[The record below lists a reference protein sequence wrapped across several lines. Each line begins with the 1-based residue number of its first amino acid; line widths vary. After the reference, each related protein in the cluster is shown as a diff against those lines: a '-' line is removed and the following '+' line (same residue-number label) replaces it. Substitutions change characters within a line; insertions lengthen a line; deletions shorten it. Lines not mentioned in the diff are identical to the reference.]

1 MSDTPHL
8 LYVGPADDDADTAI
22 SDALGSVTTVTT
34 AAGAL
39 SELADRAYDAVICE
53 HDLPGAETGLDVLAS
68 IREQY
73 DTLPVVLCTT
83 EPDGVV
89 AAHATRLNVTEYVP
103 RSEGALTDRV
113 YDIVTQRRVDPNSA
127 ADPGPTEEDDA
138 DPVTSE
144 TMLPPEV
151 SDSFDAIAG
160 SISDAVVTIDADSE
174 VVYANDEVAELTGYD
189 RAELVGDDFAKVI
202 PEHLR
207 DSHFEGVD
215 RYRRTGDRNVDWD
228 YLELPLVTAT
238 GDQLTVAVSFGD
250 FERDGQWFCTG
261 VLRDISDRKE
271 RERALE
277 ETNRRLDLAL
287 DGTNTGVYEWNLA
300 TDEMSWD
307 EATADLFGTTPDAF
321 AGTVSAFHEYVHPDD
336 RPSLEGRFERVAE
349 SNEGLEAEFR
359 AVVDGETRWL
369 RTSGVVED
377 RDAQAPRLVA
387 IVTDVT
393 ERKER
398 EQTLHANN
406 DSLQALTQLA
416 TGNELSET
424 ETVGRVIEIGLD
436 RLDMAFGYLSR
447 IDDGVHEIQM
457 VTGNTPLE
465 SGTQTPLEDTYCQQV
480 LESGDLY
487 AITDATTEDGH
498 AADVYRKSGVACYA
512 GGLITVGGEP
522 YGTLCFGDERPRSES
537 FSESEEAFMKVLVE
551 WVNHELE
558 RRHREDE
565 LQRYENIIEAVD
577 DGVYALDS
585 EGYFEF
591 VNQAMTDLTGYSESE
606 LLGSYTGFIKNDGV
620 VERAES
626 IVQEMIFEDRD
637 DEETFE
643 LEIQQASGNSFPAQD
658 HMTLLYDDDG
668 RFDGTAGVIRDIT
681 EQKQRDE
688 ALSGLLDTSRSLMQA
703 QTAQEVAETV
713 IQATESDLGFDHSLV
728 RLYDAET
735 DTLRP
740 AAASDKVPERPV
752 YDADEG
758 FPGDAFQRGDPLVV
772 DEFERVDN
780 YDSDVLTA
788 VMYLPMG
795 DHGVVSI
802 GAQRGHEF
810 TESDV
815 SVGKILAS
823 NAAAAFDR
831 VERERSLLL
840 YESVVENV
848 RDMMYVLDD
857 EGRFQLV
864 TEPLAEWLG
873 YERATLLG
881 QHPRIVLDQNA
892 IDEFACR
899 IGDLCQQGG
908 TGAVQL
914 ETALETASGEKR
926 PAEIEVSLIDA
937 DQFRGTVG
945 VVRDLTE
952 LKQARAELKDERD
965 RFSYLFNTLPDA
977 VIETETVADE
987 SVVRSVNPAFSDVF
1001 GYGQDTAVDSPLS
1014 DLLRLPDTTHDDL
1027 PRFDDRQAN
1036 GDPFQTELRLMT
1048 ETGFRDF
1055 LFRGVPYSRDGD
1067 SIRGFG
1073 IYTDITEQR
1082 ERERRLKLLNRVLR
1096 HNLRNDLT
1104 VVLGMADALD
1114 ERIDNEHHRSILH
1127 RLQRKAEEM
1136 ASLSE
1141 RARDM
1146 ERSVRRDQFGTD
1158 PVNVPAAVRDIVSS
1172 YRDEHAGKIETDL
1185 PDTPVTAGDGRLH
1198 RVIGELLENSLE
1210 HGGDEPSVRID
1221 VAADQRIVSITVA
1234 DDGPGIPQHELDVV
1248 TGDEPIT
1255 QLHHG
1260 TGLGLWLVVWVTET
1274 YGGTVDFG
1282 SGPDGGTVV
1291 TLELPRI
1298 DA

>member
-8 LYVGPADDDADTAI
+8 LYVGPTDDDADTATP
-22 SDALGSVTTVTT
+22 DTPAPATLVTS
-34 AAGAL
+34 AADAL
-39 SELADRAYDAVICE
+39 SELADRDYAAVICE
-53 HDLPGAETGLDVLAS
+53 QELPGDETGLDVLAA

-73 DTLPVVLCTT
+73 DALPVVLCTA
-83 EPDGVV
+83 EPDGEV
-89 AAHATRLNVTEYVP
+89 AARATQLAVTEYVP
-103 RSEGALTDRV
+103 RSDVDLATRVGDILTGTDTNA
-113 YDIVTQRRVDPNSA
+113 DSP
-127 ADPGPTEEDDA
+127 ADP
-138 DPVTSE
+138 
-144 TMLPPEV
+144 
-151 SDSFDAIAG
+151 I
-160 SISDAVVTIDADSE
+160 
-174 VVYANDEVAELTGYD
+174 
-189 RAELVGDDFAKVI
+189 
-202 PEHLR
+202 
-207 DSHFEGVD
+207 
-215 RYRRTGDRNVDWD
+215 
-228 YLELPLVTAT
+228 
-238 GDQLTVAVSFGD
+238 
-250 FERDGQWFCTG
+250 
-261 VLRDISDRKE
+261 
-271 RERALE
+271 
-277 ETNRRLDLAL
+277 
-287 DGTNTGVYEWNLA
+287 
-300 TDEMSWD
+300 
-307 EATADLFGTTPDAF
+307 
-321 AGTVSAFHEYVHPDD
+321 
-336 RPSLEGRFERVAE
+336 
-349 SNEGLEAEFR
+349 
-359 AVVDGETRWL
+359 
-369 RTSGVVED
+369 
-377 RDAQAPRLVA
+377 
-387 IVTDVT
+387 
-393 ERKER
+393 ERKHEL
-398 EQTLHANN
+398 QTNN
-406 DSLQALTQLA
+406 AALRKLAQLA
-416 TGNELSET
+416 TEDGLTET
-424 ETVGRVIEIGLD
+424 ETVERVLEIGCQRLGVSLGFLNRIADGTHEVAVMVGDHPRFEPGATTPVEETYCDRVIE
-436 RLDMAFGYLSR
+436 
-447 IDDGVHEIQM
+447 
-457 VTGNTPLE
+457 TGE
-465 SGTQTPLEDTYCQQV
+465 MYEV
-480 LESGDLY
+480 
-487 AITDATTEDGH
+487 ADAT
-498 AADVYRKSGVACYA
+498 DVA
-512 GGLITVGGEP
+512 GGPPIAQKPGISCYIGSELSVNRTT
-522 YGTLCFGDERPRSES
+522 YGTLCFADSDPRPEPFSDSEQ
-537 FSESEEAFMKVLVE
+537 AFLELLTE
-551 WVNHELE
+551 WMNRELE
-558 RRHREDE
+558 RRRREDE
-565 LQRYENIIEAVD
+565 LERYENIIEAVD

-606 LLGSYTGFIKNDGV
+606 LLGAYTGFIKNDAV

-626 IVQEMIFEDRD
+626 IVQEMIFGDRD
-637 DEETFE
+637 DEESFE

-658 HMTLLYDDDG
+658 HMTLLYDDDE
-668 RFDGTAGVIRDIT
+668 RFAGTAGVIRDIT
-681 EQKQRDE
+681 EQKRRDE
-688 ALSGLLDTSRSLMQA
+688 ALSGLLDTTRSLMQA
-703 QTAQEVAETV
+703 KTPQEVAETV
-713 IQATESDLGFDHSLV
+713 IEATESDLGFDHSLV
-728 RLYDAET
+728 RLYDEEA

-740 AAASDKVPERPV
+740 VAASDKVPERPV

-758 FPGDAFQRGDPLVV
+758 FPGDAFQRDEPLIV
-772 DEFERVDN
+772 DEFERIDN

-802 GAQRGHEF
+802 GARQGHEF

-831 VERERSLLL
+831 VERERSLLR
-840 YESVVENV
+840 YESVFENV

-881 QHPRIVLDQNA
+881 QHPRVVLDQDT

-899 IGDLCQQGG
+899 IGDLCRAGG

-914 ETALETASGEKR
+914 EAALETASGGTR
-926 PAEIEVSLIDA
+926 PAEIEVSLLDA

-1014 DLLRLPDTTHDDL
+1014 DLLRPPDTAHDEL
-1027 PRFDDRQAN
+1027 PQFDDKQTN

-1067 SIRGFG
+1067 SVRGFG

-1114 ERIDNEHHRSILH
+1114 ERIDDEDQRAILY

-1146 ERSVRRDQFGTD
+1146 ERSVRRDQYGVD
-1158 PVNVPAAVRDIVSS
+1158 PVDVPATVTDTVSS
-1172 YRDEHAGKIETDL
+1172 YHDEYAGEIKTDL
-1185 PDTPVTAGDGRLH
+1185 PDVSVTAGDGRLH
-1198 RVIGELLENSLE
+1198 RILGELLENSLE
-1210 HGGDEPSVRID
+1210 HAGDDPSISVD
-1221 VAADQRIVSITVA
+1221 VTADQRTVSITVA

-1255 QLHHG
+1255 QLRHG

-1274 YGGTVDFG
+1274 YGGTVDFA
-1282 SGPDGGTVV
+1282 SGRDGGTVV
-1291 TLELPRI
+1291 TLELPRL
-1298 DA
+1298 DT

>member
-1 MSDTPHL
+1 MSEMPHL
-8 LYVGPADDDADTAI
+8 LYVGPADEDADTAI
-22 SDALGSVTTVTT
+22 SDAPVSVTAVTTV
-34 AAGAL
+34 AAAL
-39 SELADRAYDAVICE
+39 SELAEHTYDAVICE
-53 HDLPGAETGLDVLAS
+53 QHLPGTETGLEVLAA

-73 DTLPVVLCTT
+73 DALPVVLCTA
-83 EPDGVV
+83 EPDGTV
-89 AAHATRLNVTEYVP
+89 AARATRLDVTEYVP
-103 RSEGALTDRV
+103 RSDVSLADRV
-113 YDIVTQRRVDPNSA
+113 YDIVAQGHEPTGRGDESGRPA
-127 ADPGPTEEDDA
+127 ATDDRPTR
-138 DPVTSE
+138 
-144 TMLPPEV
+144 LPPELA
-151 SDSFDAIAG
+151 DSFDAIAG

-174 VVYANDEVAELTGYD
+174 VVYANDEAAELTGYD
-189 RAELVGDDFAKVI
+189 RGTLVGDDFAKVI

-207 DSHFEGVD
+207 SSHFEGLD
-215 RYRRTGDRNVDWD
+215 RYLRTSDRNVDWD
-228 YLELPLVTAT
+228 YLELPLVTAS

-250 FERDGQWFCTG
+250 FERNGQWFCTG

-287 DGTNTGVYEWNLA
+287 DGTDTGVYEWNLE
-300 TDEMSWD
+300 TNEMVWG
-307 EATADLFGTTPDAF
+307 EATAELFGTTPTAF
-321 AGTVSAFHEYVHPDD
+321 EGTVSAFYEYVHPDD
-336 RPSLEGRFERVAE
+336 RQSIEAAFERVSE
-349 SNEGLEAEFR
+349 SDERVDAEFR
-359 AVVDGETRWL
+359 TDVNGETRWL
-369 RTSGVVED
+369 RTSGVIEE
-377 RDAQAPRLVA
+377 RDAQSPRLVA
-387 IVTDVT
+387 IATDIT

-398 EQTLHANN
+398 ERTLRANN
-406 DSLQALTQLA
+406 DSLQELTQLA
-416 TGNELSET
+416 TGNGLSEA

-447 IDDGVHEIQM
+447 IEDGVHEIQT
-457 VTGNTPLE
+457 VTGNSPLE
-465 SGTQTPLEDTYCQQV
+465 SGTQTPLEDTYCQRV
-480 LESGDLY
+480 LDSGDLY
-487 AITDATTEDGH
+487 AITDATAEGGH

-512 GGLITVGGEP
+512 GGLITVDGEP
-522 YGTLCFGDERPRSES
+522 YGTLCFGDEQARSES
-537 FSESEEAFMKVLVE
+537 FSESEEAFMKLLVE

-565 LQRYENIIEAVD
+565 LERYENIIEAVD

-585 EGYFEF
+585 EGNFQF
-591 VNQAMTDLTGYSESE
+591 VNQAMTDLTGHSEAE
-606 LLGSYTGFIKNDGV
+606 LLGSYTGFIKADDV

-637 DEETFE
+637 DKETFE
-643 LEIQQASGNSFPAQD
+643 LEIQQASGGSFPAQD
-658 HMTLLYDDDG
+658 HMTLLYDDDQ
-668 RFDGTAGVIRDIT
+668 RFAGTAGVIRDVT
-681 EQKQRDE
+681 EQKRRDE
-688 ALSGLLDTSRSLMQA
+688 ALSGLLDTTRSLMQA
-703 QTAQEVAETV
+703 QTPQEVAETV
-713 IQATESDLGFDHSLV
+713 IEATRSDLGFDHALV
-728 RLYDAET
+728 RLYDEET

-752 YDADEG
+752 YDADDG

-772 DEFERVDN
+772 NEFERVGN

-788 VMYLPMG
+788 AMYLPMG

-802 GAQRGHEF
+802 AAQQGHEF

-831 VERERSLLL
+831 VERERSLLR

-857 EGRFQLV
+857 DGRFQLV

-881 QHPRIVLDQNA
+881 QHPRIVLDQDA
-892 IDEFACR
+892 IDEFTCR

-914 ETALETASGEKR
+914 ETALETAHGEKR

-952 LKQARAELKDERD
+952 LKQARAELEDERD

-977 VIETETVADE
+977 VIETETVAGE

-1001 GYGQDTAVDSPLS
+1001 GYGQNTAVDSPLS
-1014 DLLRLPDTTHDDL
+1014 DLLRPPDTAHEEL
-1027 PRFDDRQAN
+1027 PQFDDGQAD

-1055 LFRGVPYSRDGD
+1055 LFRGVPYSQDGD
-1067 SIRGFG
+1067 SVRGFG

-1114 ERIDNEHHRSILH
+1114 ERIDDPDRRSILH

-1146 ERSVRRDQFGTD
+1146 ERSVRREQFGTD
-1158 PVNVPAAVRDIVSS
+1158 PVDVPATVTDIVSS
-1172 YRDEHAGKIETDL
+1172 YRDEYAGEIETDL
-1185 PDTPVTAGDGRLH
+1185 PDTSVTAGDGRLH
-1198 RVIGELLENSLE
+1198 RILGELLENSLE
-1210 HGGDEPSVRID
+1210 HTGDDPSVRID
-1221 VAADQRIVSITVA
+1221 VGADQRTVTITVA

-1255 QLHHG
+1255 QLRHG
-1260 TGLGLWLVVWVTET
+1260 TGLGLWLVVWVAET

-1282 SGPDGGTVV
+1282 SGPDGGAVV

-1298 DA
+1298 DV

>member
-1 MSDTPHL
+1 MSDMPNL
-8 LYVGPADDDADTAI
+8 LYVGSADEDADTAMP
-22 SDALGSVTTVTT
+22 DAPATVTSVTTV
-34 AAGAL
+34 AAAL
-39 SELADRAYDAVICE
+39 SELAEHAYDAVICE
-53 HDLPGAETGLDVLAS
+53 QHLPGTETGLEVVAAV
-68 IREQY
+68 REQY
-73 DTLPVVLCTT
+73 DTLPVVLCTA
-83 EPDGVV
+83 EPDGMV
-89 AAHATRLNVTEYVP
+89 AARATQLDITEYVP
-103 RSEGALTDRV
+103 RSEVSLTDRI
-113 YDIVTQRRVDPNSA
+113 YHIVTQDREPTGRDTGN
-127 ADPGPTEEDDA
+127 GPA
-138 DPVTSE
+138 PATSDQP
-144 TMLPPEV
+144 TRLPPELA
-151 SDSFDAIAG
+151 DSFDAIAG

-174 VVYANDEVAELTGYD
+174 VVYANDEAAELTGYG
-189 RAELVGDDFAKVI
+189 RGELVGDDFAKVI

-207 DSHFEGVD
+207 SSHFEGVD
-215 RYRRTGDRNVDWD
+215 RYLRTGDPNVDWD
-228 YLELPLVTAT
+228 YLELPLVTAD
-238 GDQLTVAVSFGD
+238 GNQLTVAVSFGD
-250 FERDGQWFCTG
+250 FERNGQWFCTG

-287 DGTNTGVYEWNLA
+287 DGTNTGVYEWNLD
-300 TDEMSWD
+300 TDEMVWD
-307 EATADLFGTTPDAF
+307 EATAELFGTTPATF
-321 AGTVSAFHEYVHPDD
+321 EGTASAFYEYVHPDD
-336 RPSLEGRFERVAE
+336 RQSLEAAVERVSE
-349 SNEGLEAEFR
+349 SGERVDAEFR
-359 AVVDGETRWL
+359 TDVNGETRWL
-369 RTSGVVED
+369 RTSGVIEE

-387 IVTDVT
+387 IATDIT

-398 EQTLHANN
+398 ERTLRANN
-406 DSLQALTQLA
+406 DSLQELTQLA
-416 TGNELSET
+416 TGNGLSEA
-424 ETVGRVIEIGLD
+424 ETVDRVIEIGLD
-436 RLDMAFGYLSR
+436 RLDMTFGYLSR
-447 IDDGVHEIQM
+447 IEDGVHEIQT
-457 VTGNTPLE
+457 VTGNSPLE
-465 SGTQTPLEDTYCQQV
+465 SGTQTPLEDTYCQRV

-487 AITDATTEDGH
+487 AITDATAEGGH
-498 AADVYRKSGVACYA
+498 AADVYRKSGVACYV
-512 GGLITVGGEP
+512 GGLITVDGEP
-522 YGTLCFGDERPRSES
+522 YGTLCFGDEQARSES
-537 FSESEEAFMKVLVE
+537 FSDSEEAFMKLLVE

-565 LQRYENIIEAVD
+565 LERYENIIEAVD

-585 EGYFEF
+585 EGYFQF

-606 LLGSYTGFIKNDGV
+606 LLGSYTGFIKNDSV

-626 IVQEMIFEDRD
+626 IVQEMIFGDRD

-643 LEIQQASGNSFPAQD
+643 LEIQQASGDSFPAQD
-658 HMTLLYDDDG
+658 HMTLLYDDE
-668 RFDGTAGVIRDIT
+668 RFAGTAGVIRDIT
-681 EQKQRDE
+681 EQKRRDE
-688 ALSGLLDTSRSLMQA
+688 ALSGLLDTTRSLMQA
-703 QTAQEVAETV
+703 QTPQEVAETV
-713 IQATESDLGFDHSLV
+713 IEATRSDLGFDHALV
-728 RLYDAET
+728 RLYDEET

-758 FPGDAFQRGDPLVV
+758 FPGDAFQRGDPLVI

-780 YDSDVLTA
+780 YDSDVLSAT
-788 VMYLPMG
+788 MYLPMG
-795 DHGVVSI
+795 DHGVVSV
-802 GAQRGHEF
+802 GARDGKEF
-810 TESDV
+810 TDSDI
-815 SVGKILAS
+815 SVAEILAS

-831 VERERSLLL
+831 VERERSLLR

-857 EGRFQLV
+857 DGRFQLV

-881 QHPRIVLDQNA
+881 QHPRIVLDQDA
-892 IDEFACR
+892 IDEFTCR

-908 TGAVQL
+908 TGAVKL
-914 ETALETASGEKR
+914 ETALETAHGETR
-926 PAEIEVSLIDA
+926 PAEIEVSLLGA

-945 VVRDLTE
+945 VVRDLTD
-952 LKQARAELKDERD
+952 LKQARAELEDERD

-977 VIETETVADE
+977 VIETETVARE

-1001 GYGQDTAVDSPLS
+1001 GYEQDTAVNSPLS
-1014 DLLRLPDTTHDDL
+1014 DLLRPPDTAHDEL
-1027 PRFDDRQAN
+1027 PRFDNGQAN

-1114 ERIDNEHHRSILH
+1114 ERIDDEDQRAILH

-1146 ERSVRRDQFGTD
+1146 ERSVRRDQYGTD
-1158 PVNVPAAVRDIVSS
+1158 PVDVSATVTDTVSS
-1172 YRDEHAGKIETDL
+1172 YRDEYAGEIKTDL
-1185 PDTPVTAGDGRLH
+1185 PDVSVTAGDGRLH
-1198 RVIGELLENSLE
+1198 RILGELLENSLE
-1210 HGGDEPSVRID
+1210 HAGDDPSIRIGI
-1221 VAADQRIVSITVA
+1221 QTGPRTVSITVA

-1255 QLHHG
+1255 QLRHG

-1274 YGGTVDFG
+1274 YGGTVDFD
-1282 SGPDGGTVV
+1282 SSPDGGTVV

>member
-8 LYVGPADDDADTAI
+8 LYVGSADGDAGTATP
-22 SDALGSVTTVTT
+22 DAAVSVTTGTD
-34 AAGAL
+34 AL
-39 SELADRAYDAVICE
+39 SELADRAYDAVVCE
-53 HDLPGAETGLDVLAS
+53 QDLSGAESGLDVLAA

-73 DTLPVVLCTT
+73 AALPVVLTT
-83 EPDGVV
+83 AEPDGVV
-89 AAHATRLNVTEYVP
+89 AARATRLGVTEYVP
-103 RSEGALTDRV
+103 RSEAALADRVNDVVSQRRGDPEPATDRGTTGEGAGEV
-113 YDIVTQRRVDPNSA
+113 APRTPL
-127 ADPGPTEEDDA
+127 PTEI
-138 DPVTSE
+138 V
-144 TMLPPEV
+144 
-151 SDSFDAIAG
+151 DSFDAIAG
-160 SISDAVVTIDADSE
+160 SISDAVVTIDAESE
-174 VVYANDEVAELTGYD
+174 IVYANEGASELTGYD
-189 RAELVGDDFAKVI
+189 RGDLVGDDFLKLI

-207 DSHFEGVD
+207 STHLDGVN
-215 RYRRTGDRNVDWD
+215 RYLRTGDRNVDWD
-228 YLELPLVTAT
+228 YLELPLVTAA
-238 GDQLTVAVSFGD
+238 GDQVTVAVSFGD
-250 FERDGQWFCTG
+250 FEREGQWFCTG

-287 DGTNTGVYEWNLA
+287 DGTDTGVYEWNLG
-300 TDEMSWD
+300 TDEMVWD
-307 EATADLFGTTPDAF
+307 EATAALFGTTPEAF
-321 AGTVSAFHEYVHPDD
+321 DGTVSAFHEYVHPDD
-336 RPSLEGRFERVAE
+336 RQSLEAAFERLPE
-349 SNEGLEAEFR
+349 SDERFDAEFR

-369 RTSGVVED
+369 RTSGVVEE

-387 IVTDVT
+387 IATDIT
-393 ERKER
+393 ESKER
-398 EQTLHANN
+398 EQTLRANN
-406 DSLQALTQLA
+406 DSLQELTQLA
-416 TGNELSET
+416 TGNGLSEA
-424 ETVGRVIEIGLD
+424 ETVERVIEIGLE

-447 IDDGVHEIQM
+447 IEDGVHEIQTI
-457 VTGNTPLE
+457 TGRSSLE
-465 SGTQTPLEDTYCQQV
+465 SGTRTPLEDTYCQRV

-487 AITDATTEDGH
+487 ATTDAAMEGGH
-498 AADVYRKSGVACYA
+498 ARDVYQQSGVACYA
-512 GGLITVGGEP
+512 GGLITVDGEP

-537 FSESEEAFMKVLVE
+537 FSESEEAFMNVLVE

-565 LQRYENIIEAVD
+565 LERYENIIEAVD

-585 EGYFEF
+585 EGHFEF
-591 VNQAMTDLTGYSESE
+591 VNQAMTDLTGYSKSE
-606 LLGSYTGFIKNDGV
+606 LLDSYTGFIKNDGV
-620 VERAES
+620 VERATS

-643 LEIQQASGNSFPAQD
+643 LEIQQASGDSFPAQD
-658 HMTLLYDDDG
+658 HMTLLYDDDE
-668 RFDGTAGVIRDIT
+668 RFAGTAGVIRDIT
-681 EQKQRDE
+681 EQKRRDE
-688 ALSGLLDTSRSLMQA
+688 ALSGLLDTTRSLMQA
-703 QTAQEVAETV
+703 QTPQEVAQTV
-713 IQATESDLGFDHSLV
+713 IEATESDLGFDHSLV
-728 RLYDAET
+728 RLYDEET

-740 AAASDKVPERPV
+740 VAASDTVPERPV

-780 YDSDVLTA
+780 YDSDVLAA
-788 VMYLPMG
+788 VMYLPIG

-802 GAQRGHEF
+802 GTREGHEF
-810 TESDV
+810 TDSDV
-815 SVGKILAS
+815 SIGEILAS

-831 VERERSLLL
+831 VERERSLLR

-857 EGRFQLV
+857 EGRVRLI

-873 YERATLLG
+873 YERETLLG
-881 QHPRIVLDQNA
+881 QHPRAVLDRDA
-892 IDEFACR
+892 IGEFDSR
-899 IGDLCQQGG
+899 ITDLRQQGE
-908 TGAVQL
+908 TGSLQFETTL
-914 ETALETASGEKR
+914 ETAAGEQR
-926 PAEIEVSLIDA
+926 PAEIEVSLLDE

-952 LKQARAELKDERD
+952 LKQARAELEDERD

-977 VIETETVADE
+977 VIETETVGDE

-1001 GYGQDTAVDSPLS
+1001 GYSQDGAVDSPLS
-1014 DLLRLPDTTHDDL
+1014 DLLRPPDTTHGEL
-1027 PRFDDRQAN
+1027 PRFDDKQAD

-1067 SIRGFG
+1067 SVRGFG
-1073 IYTDITEQR
+1073 IYTDITDQR

-1104 VVLGMADALD
+1104 VVLGMADALE
-1114 ERIDNEHHRSILH
+1114 ERIDDGDLRSILH
-1127 RLQRKAEEM
+1127 RLKRKAEEM

-1146 ERSVRRDQFGTD
+1146 EQSVRRDQFSTD
-1158 PVNVPAAVRDIVSS
+1158 PIDVHAAVSNIVSS
-1172 YRDEHAGKIETDL
+1172 YREDHAGRIETAL
-1185 PDTPVTAGDGRLH
+1185 PDTSVTAGDGRLH
-1198 RVIGELLENSLE
+1198 RVLGELIENSLE
-1210 HGGDEPSVRID
+1210 HGGDDPSVRID
-1221 VAADQRIVSITVA
+1221 VQADKRTVSITVA

-1274 YGGTVDFG
+1274 YGGTVDFAG
-1282 SGPDGGTVV
+1282 GRDGGTVV

-1298 DA
+1298 DT

>member
-8 LYVGPADDDADTAI
+8 LYVGLVDADTATP
-22 SDALGSVTTVTT
+22 DASVAVTPVTT
-34 AAGAL
+34 AADAL
-39 SELADRAYDAVICE
+39 SELADRDYAAVICE
-53 HDLPGAETGLDVLAS
+53 QELPGDETGLDVLAA

-73 DTLPVVLCTT
+73 DALPIVLCTA
-83 EPDGVV
+83 EPDGEV
-89 AAHATRLNVTEYVP
+89 AARATQLAVTEYVP
-103 RSEGALTDRV
+103 RSDVDLATRVGDILTGTD
-113 YDIVTQRRVDPNSA
+113 TSA
-127 ADPGPTEEDDA
+127 DSPADP
-138 DPVTSE
+138 
-144 TMLPPEV
+144 
-151 SDSFDAIAG
+151 I
-160 SISDAVVTIDADSE
+160 
-174 VVYANDEVAELTGYD
+174 
-189 RAELVGDDFAKVI
+189 
-202 PEHLR
+202 
-207 DSHFEGVD
+207 
-215 RYRRTGDRNVDWD
+215 
-228 YLELPLVTAT
+228 
-238 GDQLTVAVSFGD
+238 
-250 FERDGQWFCTG
+250 ER
-261 VLRDISDRKE
+261 K
-271 RERALE
+271 
-277 ETNRRLDLAL
+277 
-287 DGTNTGVYEWNLA
+287 
-300 TDEMSWD
+300 
-307 EATADLFGTTPDAF
+307 
-321 AGTVSAFHEYVHPDD
+321 HE
-336 RPSLEGRFERVAE
+336 
-349 SNEGLEAEFR
+349 
-359 AVVDGETRWL
+359 L
-369 RTSGVVED
+369 RTNN
-377 RDAQAPRLVA
+377 AAL
-387 IVTDVT
+387 
-393 ERKER
+393 RK
-398 EQTLHANN
+398 LA
-406 DSLQALTQLA
+406 QLA
-416 TGNELSET
+416 TEDGLTET
-424 ETVGRVIEIGLD
+424 ETVERVLEIGCQRLGVSLGFLNRIADGTHEIAVMVGDHPRFEPGATTPIADTYCDRVIE
-436 RLDMAFGYLSR
+436 
-447 IDDGVHEIQM
+447 
-457 VTGNTPLE
+457 TGE
-465 SGTQTPLEDTYCQQV
+465 MYEV
-480 LESGDLY
+480 
-487 AITDATTEDGH
+487 ADAT
-498 AADVYRKSGVACYA
+498 DVA
-512 GGLITVGGEP
+512 GGPPIAQKTGMSCYIGSELSVNGTT
-522 YGTLCFGDERPRSES
+522 YGTLCFADSDPRPEPFSDSEQ
-537 FSESEEAFMKVLVE
+537 AFLELLTE
-551 WVNHELE
+551 WMNRELE
-558 RRHREDE
+558 RRRREDE
-565 LQRYENIIEAVD
+565 LERYENIIEAVD

-606 LLGSYTGFIKNDGV
+606 LLGAYTGFIKNDAV

-626 IVQEMIFEDRD
+626 IVQEMIFGDRD
-637 DEETFE
+637 DEESFE

-658 HMTLLYDDDG
+658 HMTLLYDDDE
-668 RFDGTAGVIRDIT
+668 RFAGTAGVIRDIT
-681 EQKQRDE
+681 EQKRRDE
-688 ALSGLLDTSRSLMQA
+688 ALSGLLDTTRSLMQA
-703 QTAQEVAETV
+703 KTPQEVAETV
-713 IQATESDLGFDHSLV
+713 IEATESDLGFDHSLV
-728 RLYDAET
+728 RLYDEEA

-740 AAASDKVPERPV
+740 VAASDKVPERPV

-758 FPGDAFQRGDPLVV
+758 FPGDAFQRDEPLIV
-772 DEFERVDN
+772 DEFERIDN

-802 GAQRGHEF
+802 GARQGHEF

-831 VERERSLLL
+831 VERERSLLR
-840 YESVVENV
+840 YESVFENV

-881 QHPRIVLDQNA
+881 QHPRVVLDQDT

-899 IGDLCQQGG
+899 IGDLCRAGG

-914 ETALETASGEKR
+914 EAALETASGGTR
-926 PAEIEVSLIDA
+926 PAEIEVSLLDA

-1001 GYGQDTAVDSPLS
+1001 GYGEDTAVDSPLS
-1014 DLLRLPDTTHDDL
+1014 DLLRPPDTAHDEL
-1027 PRFDDRQAN
+1027 PQFDDRRAN

-1067 SIRGFG
+1067 SVRGFG

-1114 ERIDNEHHRSILH
+1114 ERIDDEDQRAILH

-1146 ERSVRRDQFGTD
+1146 ERSVRRDQYGAA
-1158 PVNVPAAVRDIVSS
+1158 PVNVPATVTDTVSS
-1172 YRDEHAGKIETDL
+1172 YHDEYAGEIKTDL
-1185 PDTPVTAGDGRLH
+1185 PDVSVTAGDGRLH
-1198 RVIGELLENSLE
+1198 RILGELLENSLE
-1210 HGGDEPSVRID
+1210 HAGDDPSISVD
-1221 VAADQRIVSITVA
+1221 VTADQRTVSITVA

-1255 QLHHG
+1255 QLRHG

-1274 YGGTVDFG
+1274 YGGTVDFA
-1282 SGPDGGTVV
+1282 SGRDGGTVV
-1291 TLELPRI
+1291 TLELPRL
-1298 DA
+1298 DT

>member
-1 MSDTPHL
+1 MSDMPNL
-8 LYVGPADDDADTAI
+8 LYVGPADEDADTAMP
-22 SDALGSVTTVTT
+22 DAPATVTSVTTV
-34 AAGAL
+34 AAAL
-39 SELADRAYDAVICE
+39 SELAEHAYDAVICE
-53 HDLPGAETGLDVLAS
+53 QHLPGTETGLEVVAAV
-68 IREQY
+68 REQY
-73 DTLPVVLCTT
+73 DTLPVVLCTA
-83 EPDGVV
+83 EPDGMV
-89 AAHATRLNVTEYVP
+89 AARATQFDVTEYVP
-103 RSEGALTDRV
+103 RSEVSLTGRV
-113 YDIVTQRRVDPNSA
+113 SDIVTQGSEPAGRGNGSDPPA
-127 ADPGPTEEDDA
+127 TTDDRPTR
-138 DPVTSE
+138 
-144 TMLPPEV
+144 LPPELA
-151 SDSFDAIAG
+151 DSFDAIAG

-174 VVYANDEVAELTGYD
+174 VVYANDEAAELTGYG
-189 RAELVGDDFAKVI
+189 RGELVGDDFAKVI

-207 DSHFEGVD
+207 SSHFEGVD
-215 RYRRTGDRNVDWD
+215 RYLRTGDPNVDWD
-228 YLELPLVTAT
+228 YLELPLVTAD
-238 GDQLTVAVSFGD
+238 GNQLTVAVSFGD
-250 FERDGQWFCTG
+250 FERNGQWFCTG

-287 DGTNTGVYEWNLA
+287 DGTNTGVYEWNLD
-300 TDEMSWD
+300 TDEMVWD
-307 EATADLFGTTPDAF
+307 EATAELFGTTPATF
-321 AGTVSAFHEYVHPDD
+321 EGTASAFYEYVHPDD
-336 RPSLEGRFERVAE
+336 RQSLEAAVERVSE
-349 SNEGLEAEFR
+349 SGERVDAEFR
-359 AVVDGETRWL
+359 TDVDGETRWL
-369 RTSGVVED
+369 RTRGVIEE

-387 IVTDVT
+387 IATDIT
-393 ERKER
+393 ARKER
-398 EQTLHANN
+398 ERTLRANN
-406 DSLQALTQLA
+406 DSLQELTQLA
-416 TGNELSET
+416 AGNGLSEA
-424 ETVGRVIEIGLD
+424 ETVRRVIEIGLD
-436 RLDMAFGYLSR
+436 RLDMSFGYLSR
-447 IDDGVHEIQM
+447 IEDGVHEIQM
-457 VTGNTPLE
+457 VSGNTPLE
-465 SGTQTPLEDTYCQQV
+465 SGTETPLEDTYCQRV

-498 AADVYRKSGVACYA
+498 ASDVYRKTGVACYA
-512 GGLITVGGEP
+512 GGLITVDGEP
-522 YGTLCFGDERPRSES
+522 YGTLCFGDEQARVES
-537 FSESEEAFMKVLVE
+537 FSESEEAFMKLLVE

-565 LQRYENIIEAVD
+565 LERYENIIEAVD

-585 EGYFEF
+585 EGYFQF

-606 LLGSYTGFIKNDGV
+606 LLGSYTGFIKNDSV

-626 IVQEMIFEDRD
+626 IVQEMIFGDRD

-643 LEIQQASGNSFPAQD
+643 LKIQQASGGSFPAQD

-668 RFDGTAGVIRDIT
+668 RFAGTAGVIRDIT
-681 EQKQRDE
+681 EQKRRDE
-688 ALSGLLDTSRSLMQA
+688 ALSGLLDTTRSLMQA
-703 QTAQEVAETV
+703 QTPQAVAETV
-713 IQATESDLGFDHSLV
+713 IEATRSDLGFDHSLV
-728 RLYDAET
+728 RLYDEEA

-758 FPGDAFQRGDPLVV
+758 FPGDAFQRGDPLVI

-780 YDSDVLTA
+780 YDSDVLSAT
-788 VMYLPMG
+788 MYLPMG

-802 GAQRGHEF
+802 GAQDGQEF
-810 TESDV
+810 TDSDI
-815 SVGKILAS
+815 SVAEILAS

-831 VERERSLLL
+831 VERERSLLR

-857 EGRFQLV
+857 DGRFQLV

-881 QHPRIVLDQNA
+881 QHPRIVLDQDA
-892 IDEFACR
+892 IDEFTCR

-908 TGAVQL
+908 TGAVKL
-914 ETALETASGEKR
+914 ETALETAHGETR
-926 PAEIEVSLIDA
+926 PAEIEVSLLGA

-945 VVRDLTE
+945 VVRDLTD
-952 LKQARAELKDERD
+952 LKQARAELEDERD

-977 VIETETVADE
+977 VIETETVAGE

-1001 GYGQDTAVDSPLS
+1001 GYEQDTAVNSPLS
-1014 DLLRLPDTTHDDL
+1014 DLLRPPDTAHDEL
-1027 PRFDDRQAN
+1027 PRFDNGQAN

-1114 ERIDNEHHRSILH
+1114 ERIDDEDQRAILH

-1146 ERSVRRDQFGTD
+1146 ERSVRRDQYGTD
-1158 PVNVPAAVRDIVSS
+1158 PVDVSATVTDTVSS
-1172 YRDEHAGKIETDL
+1172 YRDEYAGEIKTDL
-1185 PDTPVTAGDGRLH
+1185 PDVSVTAGDGRLH
-1198 RVIGELLENSLE
+1198 RILGELLENSLE
-1210 HGGDEPSVRID
+1210 HAGDDPSIRIG
-1221 VAADQRIVSITVA
+1221 VQTGPRTVSITVA

-1255 QLHHG
+1255 QLRHG

-1274 YGGTVDFG
+1274 YGGTVDFD
-1282 SGPDGGTVV
+1282 SSPDGGTVV

>member
-1 MSDTPHL
+1 MSDMPHL
-8 LYVGPADDDADTAI
+8 LYVGSAGDDADTAMPGTP
-22 SDALGSVTTVTT
+22 ASVTSVTGV
-34 AAGAL
+34 ADAL
-39 SELADRAYDAVICE
+39 SELAEHAYDAVVCE
-53 HDLPGAETGLDVLAS
+53 QHLSGGETGLEALAA

-73 DTLPVVLCTT
+73 DALPVVLCTA
-83 EPDGVV
+83 EPDGSV
-89 AAHATRLNVTEYVP
+89 AARATRLDVTEYVP
-103 RSEGALTDRV
+103 RSDVSLTDRV
-113 YDIVTQRRVDPNSA
+113 YDIVTQGREPAGRGNESRSSA
-127 ADPGPTEEDDA
+127 ALDDGPTR
-138 DPVTSE
+138 
-144 TMLPPEV
+144 LPPELA
-151 SDSFDAIAG
+151 DSFDAIAG

-174 VVYANDEVAELTGYD
+174 VVYANDEAAELTGYD
-189 RAELVGDDFAKVI
+189 RETLVGDDFAKVI

-207 DSHFEGVD
+207 SSHFDGVD

-228 YLELPLVTAT
+228 YLELPLVTAA
-238 GDQLTVAVSFGD
+238 GEQLTVAVSFGD
-250 FERDGQWFCTG
+250 FERNGQWFCTG

-287 DGTNTGVYEWNLA
+287 DGTDTGVYEWNLG
-300 TDEMSWD
+300 TGEMVWD
-307 EATADLFGTTPDAF
+307 EATAELFGTTPAAF
-321 AGTVSAFHEYVHPDD
+321 EGTVSAFYERVHPDD
-336 RPSLEGRFERVAE
+336 RQSLEAAFERVSE
-349 SNEGLEAEFR
+349 SDERVDAEFR
-359 AVVDGETRWL
+359 TDVDGETRWL
-369 RTSGVVED
+369 RTSGVIED

-387 IVTDVT
+387 IATDIT

-398 EQTLHANN
+398 EQMLRANN
-406 DSLQALTQLA
+406 DSLQELTQLA
-416 TGNELSET
+416 TGNGLDKA

-447 IDDGVHEIQM
+447 IEDGVHEIQL
-457 VTGNTPLE
+457 VTGDTPLE
-465 SGTQTPLEDTYCQQV
+465 SGTQTPLEDTYCQRV

-498 AADVYRKSGVACYA
+498 VGDVYRNSGVACYA
-512 GGLITVGGEP
+512 GGLITVDGEP
-522 YGTLCFGDERPRSES
+522 YGTLCFGDEQARSES
-537 FSESEEAFMKVLVE
+537 FSDSEEAFMKLLVE
-551 WVNHELE
+551 WVNHELQ

-565 LQRYENIIEAVD
+565 LERYENIIEAVD

-585 EGYFEF
+585 EGYFQF

-643 LEIQQASGNSFPAQD
+643 LAIQQASGGSFPAQD

-668 RFDGTAGVIRDIT
+668 RFAGTAGVIRDIT
-681 EQKQRDE
+681 EQKRRDE
-688 ALSGLLDTSRSLMQA
+688 ALSGLLDTTRSLMQA
-703 QTAQEVAETV
+703 QTPQEVAETV
-713 IQATESDLGFDHSLV
+713 IEAIQSDLGFDHALV
-728 RLYDAET
+728 RLYDEAT

-740 AAASDKVPERPV
+740 AAASDKIPERPV

-758 FPGDAFQRGDPLVV
+758 FPGDAFQRGDPLVI
-772 DEFERVDN
+772 DEFDRVDN
-780 YDSDVLTA
+780 YDSDALSAT
-788 VMYLPMG
+788 MYLPMG
-795 DHGVVSI
+795 DHGAVSI
-802 GAQRGHEF
+802 GAQDGMEL
-810 TESDV
+810 TDSDI
-815 SVGKILAS
+815 SVAEILAS

-831 VERERSLLL
+831 VERERSLLR

-857 EGRFQLV
+857 EGRVQLV

-881 QHPRIVLDQNA
+881 QHPSVVLEQDA
-892 IDEFACR
+892 VDEFARR
-899 IGDLCQQGG
+899 IADLRQRDG
-908 TGAVQL
+908 TGGIQL
-914 ETALETASGEKR
+914 ETTLETAAGERR
-926 PAEIEVSLIDA
+926 PVEIDVSLLDA
-937 DQFRGTVG
+937 EQFRGTVG

-952 LKQARAELKDERD
+952 LKQARAELEDERD

-977 VIETETVADE
+977 VIETETVAGDP
-987 SVVRSVNPAFSDVF
+987 VVRSVNPAFSDVF
-1001 GYGQDTAVDSPLS
+1001 GYGQETAVDSPLS
-1014 DLLRLPDTTHDDL
+1014 DLLRPPDTSRDEL
-1027 PRFDDRQAN
+1027 PRFDGKQPN

-1067 SIRGFG
+1067 SVRGFG
-1073 IYTDITEQR
+1073 IYTDITDQR

-1104 VVLGMADALD
+1104 VVLGMADALED
-1114 ERIDNEHHRSILH
+1114 RIDDAERAAILD

-1158 PVNVPAAVRDIVSS
+1158 PVDVSAAVTDIVSS
-1172 YRDEHAGKIETDL
+1172 YRDTHAGRIETDL
-1185 PDTPVTAGDGRLH
+1185 PDTSVTAGDGRLH
-1198 RVIGELLENSLE
+1198 RILGELIENSLE
-1210 HGGDEPSVRID
+1210 HSGDDPSVRIE
-1221 VAADQRIVSITVA
+1221 VTTDQRTVSITVA

-1255 QLHHG
+1255 QLRHG
-1260 TGLGLWLVVWVTET
+1260 TGLGLWLVVWVAET
-1274 YGGTVDFG
+1274 YGGTVNFG
-1282 SGPDGGTVV
+1282 SGPDGGAVV
-1291 TLELPRI
+1291 TLELPKI
-1298 DA
+1298 DR

>member
-1 MSDTPHL
+1 MSDMPNL
-8 LYVGPADDDADTAI
+8 LYVCPAGEDADTAI
-22 SDALGSVTTVTT
+22 PDAPVSVTAVATVTD
-34 AAGAL
+34 AL
-39 SELADRAYDAVICE
+39 SELAEHGYDAVVCE
-53 HDLPGAETGLDVLAS
+53 QHLSGSETGLDVLAA

-73 DTLPVVLCTT
+73 DALPVVLCTA
-83 EPDGVV
+83 EPDGTV
-89 AAHATRLNVTEYVP
+89 AARATRLDVTEYVP
-103 RSEGALTDRV
+103 RSEVSLTDRV
-113 YDIVTQRRVDPNSA
+113 YDIVTQGREPTGRDDESDPPA
-127 ADPGPTEEDDA
+127 APDDRPTR
-138 DPVTSE
+138 
-144 TMLPPEV
+144 LPPELA
-151 SDSFDAIAG
+151 DSFDAIAG

-174 VVYANDEVAELTGYD
+174 VVYANDEAVELTGYD
-189 RAELVGDDFAKVI
+189 RKELVGDDFAKVI

-207 DSHFEGVD
+207 SAHFEGLD
-215 RYRRTGDRNVDWD
+215 RYLRTGDRNVDWD
-228 YLELPLVTAT
+228 YLELPLVTAA

-250 FERDGQWFCTG
+250 FERNGQWFCTG

-287 DGTNTGVYEWNLA
+287 DGTDTGVYEWNLE
-300 TDEMSWD
+300 TDEMVWD
-307 EATADLFGTTPDAF
+307 EATAELFGTTPTAF
-321 AGTVSAFHEYVHPDD
+321 EGTASAFYEYIHPDD
-336 RPSLEGRFERVAE
+336 RQSLEAAFERVSE
-349 SNEGLEAEFR
+349 SDERVDAEFR
-359 AVVDGETRWL
+359 TDVDGETRWL
-369 RTSGVVED
+369 RTRGVIEE

-387 IVTDVT
+387 IATDIT
-393 ERKER
+393 ARKER
-398 EQTLHANN
+398 ERTLRANN
-406 DSLQALTQLA
+406 DSLQELTQLA
-416 TGNELSET
+416 TGNGLSEA

-447 IDDGVHEIQM
+447 IEDGVHEIQT

-465 SGTQTPLEDTYCQQV
+465 SGTETPLADTYCQRV
-480 LESGDLY
+480 LDSGDLY
-487 AITDATTEDGH
+487 AIADATTEGGH
-498 AADVYRKSGVACYA
+498 AADVYQQSGVACYA
-512 GGLITVGGEP
+512 GGLITVAGEP
-522 YGTLCFGDERPRSES
+522 YGTLCFGDEQARSES
-537 FSESEEAFMKVLVE
+537 FSDSEEAFMKLLVE

-565 LQRYENIIEAVD
+565 LERYENIIEAVD

-585 EGYFEF
+585 EGYFQF
-591 VNQAMTDLTGYSESE
+591 VNQAMTDLTGYSEEE

-643 LEIQQASGNSFPAQD
+643 LAIQQASGGSFPAQD
-658 HMTLLYDDDG
+658 HMTLLYDDDE
-668 RFDGTAGVIRDIT
+668 RFAGTAGVIRDIT
-681 EQKQRDE
+681 EQKRRDE
-688 ALSGLLDTSRSLMQA
+688 ALSGLLDTTRSLMQA
-703 QTAQEVAETV
+703 QTPQEVAETV
-713 IQATESDLGFDHSLV
+713 IEATRSDLGFDHSLV
-728 RLYDAET
+728 RLYDEET

-740 AAASDKVPERPV
+740 AAASDKVPDRPV
-752 YDADEG
+752 YNADEG
-758 FPGDAFQRGDPLVV
+758 FPGEAFERGDPLVI
-772 DEFERVDN
+772 DEFDRVDN
-780 YDSDVLTA
+780 YDSDVLSAT
-788 VMYLPMG
+788 MYLPMG
-795 DHGVVSI
+795 DHGVVSV
-802 GAQRGHEF
+802 GAQQGHEF

-831 VERERSLLL
+831 VERERSLLR

-881 QHPRIVLDQNA
+881 QHPRIVLDQDA
-892 IDEFACR
+892 IDEFTCR

-914 ETALETASGEKR
+914 ETALETAHGEQR

-952 LKQARAELKDERD
+952 LKQARAELEDERD

-1014 DLLRLPDTTHDDL
+1014 DLLRLPDTTNDEL
-1027 PRFDDRQAN
+1027 PQFDDGQAD

-1067 SIRGFG
+1067 SVRGFG

-1114 ERIDNEHHRSILH
+1114 ERIDDENHRSILH

-1146 ERSVRRDQFGTD
+1146 ERSVRRDQFGTG
-1158 PVNVPAAVRDIVSS
+1158 PVDVSATITDIVSS
-1172 YRDEHAGKIETDL
+1172 YRDKHAGKIETHL
-1185 PDTPVTAGDGRLH
+1185 PETPVTAGDGRLH
-1198 RVIGELLENSLE
+1198 RILGELVENSLE
-1210 HGGDEPSVRID
+1210 HGGDDPSVRVD
-1221 VAADQRIVSITVA
+1221 VQVDRQTVSITVA

-1255 QLHHG
+1255 QLRHG
-1260 TGLGLWLVVWVTET
+1260 TGLGLWLVVWVAET

-1282 SGPDGGTVV
+1282 SGSDGGAVV
-1291 TLELPRI
+1291 TLKLPRI
-1298 DA
+1298 DV

>member
-1 MSDTPHL
+1 MSDMPHL
-8 LYVGPADDDADTAI
+8 LYVGPADEGADRAAPDE
-22 SDALGSVTTVTT
+22 SVSVTAVTT
-34 AAGAL
+34 ATGAL

-53 HDLPGAETGLDVLAS
+53 QELPGAETGLDVLAA
-68 IREQY
+68 IREQ
-73 DTLPVVLCTT
+73 DTTLPVVLCTA
-83 EPDGVV
+83 EPDGTV
-89 AAHATRLNVTEYVP
+89 AARATRLNVTEYVP
-103 RSEGALTDRV
+103 RSEVALTDRV
-113 YDIVTQRRVDPNSA
+113 YDIVNQRRVNPVSA
-127 ADPGPTEEDDA
+127 ADPGTTEDGDA
-138 DPVTSE
+138 DSVASE
-144 TMLPPEV
+144 TMLPPDV
-151 SDSFDAIAG
+151 LDSFDAIAG

-174 VVYANDEVAELTGYD
+174 IVYANEGAVELTGYD
-189 RAELVGDDFAKVI
+189 RGELVGDGFVKLI

-207 DSHFEGVD
+207 STHRSGLD
-215 RYRRTGDRNVDWD
+215 RYLETGTRNVDWD
-228 YLELPLVTAT
+228 YLELPLVTAA

-300 TDEMSWD
+300 TDELVWD

-321 AGTVSAFHEYVHPDD
+321 EGTASAFHEYVHPDD
-336 RPSLEGRFERVAE
+336 RQALKATFERVAA
-349 SNEGLEAEFR
+349 SDEGLEAEFR

-424 ETVGRVIEIGLD
+424 ETVERVIEIGLE

-447 IDDGVHEIQM
+447 IQNGVHEIQT
-457 VTGNTPLE
+457 VTGRTPFE
-465 SGTQTPLEDTYCQQV
+465 PGTQTPLEDTYCQRV

-487 AITDATTEDGH
+487 ATTNAALEGGH
-498 AADVYRKSGVACYA
+498 AAEVYQQSGIACYA

-522 YGTLCFGDERPRSES
+522 YGTLCFGDEGARSES
-537 FSESEEAFMKVLVE
+537 FSESEEAFTKLLVE

-558 RRHREDE
+558 RRHRENE
-565 LQRYENIIEAVD
+565 LERYENIIEAVD

-585 EGYFEF
+585 RGYFKF
-591 VNQAMTDLTGYSESE
+591 VNQAMTDLTGYSEAE
-606 LLGSYTGFIKNDGV
+606 LLGSYTGFIKDDGV

-637 DEETFE
+637 DEESFE
-643 LEIQQASGNSFPAQD
+643 LEIQQASGESFPAED

-681 EQKQRDE
+681 EQRRRDE
-688 ALSGLLDTSRSLMQA
+688 ALSGLLDTTRSLMQA
-703 QTAQEVAETV
+703 QTPREVAETV
-713 IQATESDLGFDHSLV
+713 IKATETDLGFDHALV
-728 RLYDAET
+728 RLYDEET

-752 YDADEG
+752 YDADDG
-758 FPGDAFQRGDPLVV
+758 FPGDAFQRDESLVV

-802 GAQRGHEF
+802 GTQRGHEF
-810 TESDV
+810 TDSDV
-815 SVGKILAS
+815 SVAEILAS

-831 VERERSLLL
+831 VERERSLLR
-840 YESVVENV
+840 YEAVVENV

-881 QHPRIVLDQNA
+881 QHPRIVLDQDA
-892 IDEFACR
+892 IDEFTCR

-908 TGAVQL
+908 PGAVQL
-914 ETALETASGEKR
+914 ETALDTANGETR

-987 SVVRSVNPAFSDVF
+987 SVIRSVNPAFSDVF
-1001 GYGQDTAVDSPLS
+1001 GYGQDTAVDRPLS
-1014 DLLRLPDTTHDDL
+1014 DLLWPPDTGPDEL
-1027 PRFDDRQAN
+1027 PKFDDRQTN

-1048 ETGFRDF
+1048 ATGFRDF

-1114 ERIDNEHHRSILH
+1114 ERIDDEDQRSILH

-1146 ERSVRRDQFGTD
+1146 ERSVRRDQFGAD
-1158 PVNVPAAVRDIVSS
+1158 PVDVPATVTETVAS
-1172 YRDEHAGKIETDL
+1172 YRDKYAGKIETDI
-1185 PDTPVTAGDGRLH
+1185 PDTAVTAGDGRLQ
-1198 RVIGELLENSLE
+1198 RILGELLENSLE
-1210 HGGDEPSVRID
+1210 HAGDEPSVRIG
-1221 VAADQRIVSITVA
+1221 VAADQRTVSITVA
-1234 DDGPGIPQHELDVV
+1234 DDGSGIPQHELDVV

-1255 QLHHG
+1255 QLRHG

-1282 SGPDGGTVV
+1282 SGPDGGAVV

-1298 DA
+1298 DT